1 MIAIESGSSQGRA
14 GRLAAELCLES
25 SAMLRLIGFFLLVF
39 AAMFVLRE
47 LPVVGGIFRIPLLGF
62 YITAILVSVVGARL
76 AARAADRSKQRRLAR
91 QLGDVDTP
99 YNRGKLGLLL
109 LQQGRAA
116 KAVPHLAA
124 ALEADPVSEE
134 FQYRLGLALLQSGE
148 SERSAEQLEALV
160 ARNEDYAYGAALLA
174 LSNARFEAGS
184 ARGALDA
191 IEQHD
196 RSFGPTPESCY
207 HRGRALRAIGD
218 RGGAARAF
226 ESIGSL
232 ASKLPAYQRRA
243 ATKWWFK
250 AQLAKLGF

>member
-1 MIAIESGSSQGRA
+1 MKGSSQVA
-14 GRLAAELCLES
+14 QARLGAVLCLES
-25 SAMLRLIGFFLLVF
+25 PTMLRLIGFFLLVF

-47 LPVVGGIFRIPLLGF
+47 LPVIGGIFRIPLLGF

-76 AARAADRSKQRRLAR
+76 AARVTDRSRQRRLAR
-91 QLGDVDTP
+91 ELGGVDTP

-116 KAVPHLAA
+116 QAVPHLSA
-124 ALEADPVSEE
+124 ALEADPASEE
-134 FQYRLGLALLQSGE
+134 FQYRLGLALAGSGE
-148 SERSAEQLEALV
+148 YERAIEHLEPLV
-160 ARNEDYAYGAALLA
+160 ARNEDYAYGAVILA
-174 LSNARFEAGS
+174 LSSARFSAGS

-226 ESIGSL
+226 GSIGSL

-243 ATKWWFK
+243 ATHWWFK
-250 AQLAKLGF
+250 SQLAKLGF